1 MTPAT
6 AGWIGAI
13 AIALGALIV
22 AVLFPLEW
30 REQKRDEE
38 PPYKAGL

>member
-6 AGWIGAI
+6 AGWVGAI
-13 AIALGALIV
+13 AIALGALVV

-30 REQKRDEE
+30 RELDVDVDEAR
-38 PPYKAGL
+38 KAGM